1 MLNLFKLATGAL
13 SAYKDQIILYVAVVL
28 IVALGYMTYLVQH
41 KNVVIAQQ
49 ETAMV
54 KSEADANKCKFEL
67 SIQNH
72 FIQENA
78 IDQAAKDAEYAA
90 AMAAKPKWKTKI
102 EYINV
107 GEECK
112 DLVGIIDES
121 MASRTTGGAQ

>member
-54 KSEADANKCKFEL
+54 KSEADANRCKFEL
-67 SIQNH
+67 GIQNH
-72 FIQENA
+72 FIQANA

>member
-1 MLNLFKLATGAL
+1 MLNLFKLATGTL
-13 SAYKDQIILYVAVVL
+13 SAYKDQILLYVAVAL
-28 IVALGYMTYLVQH
+28 IVALGYKTYLVQH

-54 KSEADANKCKFEL
+54 KSEADANKCQFEL
-67 SIQNH
+67 SVLNH
-72 FIQENA
+72 YVRANA
-78 IDQAAKDAEYAA
+78 IDQAAKDAEYAE

-102 EYINV
+102 EYVNV

-112 DLVGIIDES
+112 DLVGILDES

>member
-1 MLNLFKLATGAL
+1 MLNLFKLATGTL
-13 SAYKDQIILYVAVVL
+13 SAYKDQILLYVAVAL

-54 KSEADANKCKFEL
+54 KSEADANKCQFEL
-67 SIQNH
+67 SVQNH
-72 FIQENA
+72 YVRANA
-78 IDQAAKDAEYAA
+78 IDQAAKDAEYAE

-102 EYINV
+102 EYVNV

-112 DLVGIIDES
+112 DLVGILDES